1 MFSCYLRKYLSL
13 LIIAVLI
20 MTCASLTATGA
31 AVEVGRYTVP
41 ALPYRAV
48 IADFDS
54 NGWPDIAVVSKYSD
68 VTVFFN
74 PAKIDQR
81 RTLTLKAYFQPISL
95 AIGDINGDGIADI
108 IPATETLIGPIY
120 FSDGKGNFQKTDLK
134 LYTPPYASFIEA
146 VDLNN
151 DRFDDLVV
159 TGMGGEGPYVYLN
172 KQNGSFDTVIVK
184 LRGQKSG
191 TEKSVQDEYKD
202 VRFISH
208 QAAFLD
214 INSDGIKEILIT
226 DELRGSLWL
235 IQEKEKSFIPL
246 EIFHEKDVIAKS
258 VAAFSEQNIK
268 LILLGTIKA
277 GRTDLIFFAGNSRP
291 FPITK
296 RILAKD
302 IINHIEIYDMD
313 NDRQRE
319 IICLIL
325 RNGQSFVAIYKDD
338 NFDVPVYEFP
348 VSAPISFTIADID
361 RDGFNDL
368 IIPDYRDNTLS
379 IVYSPLKKK

>member
-1 MFSCYLRKYLSL
+1 MFSCHLQKRLPA

-20 MTCASLTATGA
+20 ITCASVLTGSA
-31 AVEVGRYTVP
+31 AEVGRYNVP

-48 IADFDS
+48 VADFDG

-74 PAKIDQR
+74 PAKIDQF

-95 AIGDINGDGIADI
+95 AIGDMNGDGITDI

-120 FSDGKGNFQKTDLK
+120 FSDGKGNFRKTDLK

-146 VDLNN
+146 GDLNN

-159 TGMGGEGPYVYLN
+159 TGMGGDGPHVYLN
-172 KQNGSFDTVIVK
+172 KQNGSFDTVIVR
-184 LRGQKSG
+184 LRGKKSG
-191 TEKSVQDEYKD
+191 IKMSGPDENED

-214 INSDGIKEILIT
+214 INSDGKKEILIP

-235 IQEKEKSFIPL
+235 ITEKEKSFIPL

-268 LILLGTIKA
+268 TILLGTIKA
-277 GRTDLIFFAGNSRP
+277 GRSELIFFAGNSRP

-296 RILAKD
+296 RILAKEL
-302 IINHIEIYDMD
+302 INHIEISDMD
-313 NDRQRE
+313 NDGHRE
-319 IICLIL
+319 IICLIQ
-325 RNGQSFVAIYKDD
+325 RNSQSFVAIYKDD

-348 VSAPISFTIADID
+348 VSAPFSFTIADIN

>member
-1 MFSCYLRKYLSL
+1 MFCHLRKCLL
-13 LIIAVLI
+13 ALIIAVLI
-20 MTCASLTATGA
+20 MTCVSLTATGLA
-31 AVEVGRYTVP
+31 AEVGRYNVP

-74 PAKIDQR
+74 PPKVDQR

-95 AIGDINGDGIADI
+95 AVGDMNGDGIADI

-146 VDLNN
+146 GDLNN

-172 KQNGSFDTVIVK
+172 KQNGSFDKVIAR

-191 TEKSVQDEYKD
+191 IKMSSLDEEED

-208 QAAFLD
+208 QAVLLD
-214 INSDGIKEILIT
+214 INSDGRKEIFIP

-235 IQEKEKSFIPL
+235 ITEKENSSIPL

-258 VAAFSEQNIK
+258 VAAFSEKNIK
-268 LILLGTIKA
+268 TILLGIQKA
-277 GRTDLIFFAGNSRP
+277 GRTELVFFEGNSWP

-296 RILAKD
+296 RILAKE

-313 NDRQRE
+313 NDGHRE

-338 NFDVPVYEFP
+338 SFDVPVYEFP

-379 IVYSPLKKK
+379 IVYSPLKKR